1 MSYNYIYW
9 LLMAY
14 TQDELGQR
22 TEFGLK
28 RGQAYHITS
37 IKKIHL
43 GDMKIR
49 NLFKGREKVAMVR
62 LRDTG
67 VKKSVENS
75 PNKSITS
82 STECDGYAYSTSH
95 LTKLLSKNPVW
106 AKMRESEKERLG
118 LHTDYDGEFW
128 MPFEDFVVN
137 LEELAIVRLFNNNL
151 FARGRRW
158 YESSVRGAWT
168 IGDRGSL
175 SDRSGGG
182 NTNSETFLRNPQ
194 YLFQVD
200 NEEEELTFQMLQWDG
215 VEPATPL
222 SNAQNLRPR
231 HCTLLI
237 GFTIIKVETNRKYR
251 LHKIMS
257 FCQLLVSLDHQ
268 RKRELY
274 YRGFFPKGRYL
285 LVPTTYKP
293 GAEGN
298 FLIRLFSQ
306 GDVKLWEIQRDVPN
320 RSHTFSCLSSPAIWV
335 TVISVKGAVGLGSAR
350 NVYCLLK
357 CENQKVKSQISKSDK
372 EIEWSDVFVFYRKYP
387 ERPIV
392 VKVYSHNMFLRDKF
406 IGWTELPA
414 SVNHSSSQLEATLL
428 RKDNNLIENAII
440 KLEVLTEDN
449 LMAI

>member
-1 MSYNYIYW
+1 MLLRSAALRVRAISICSVLHLRSVQLCIW
-9 LLMAY
+9 LLF
-14 TQDELGQR
+14 DFR
-22 TEFGLK
+22 
-28 RGQAYHITS
+28 
-37 IKKIHL
+37 
-43 GDMKIR
+43 
-49 NLFKGREKVAMVR
+49 GREKVAMVR

-128 MPFEDFVVN
+128 LVLNKIKGCASVVLECSTKDVSTFRMPFEDFVVN

-200 NEEEELTFQMLQWDG
+200 NEEEELTFQMLQWEG

-306 GDVKLWEIQRDVPN
+306 GDVKLR
-320 RSHTFSCLSSPAIWV
+320 WV
-335 TVISVKGAVGLGSAR
+335 
-350 NVYCLLK
+350 
-357 CENQKVKSQISKSDK
+357 D
-372 EIEWSDVFVFYRKYP
+372 
-387 ERPIV
+387 ERMRTI
-392 VKVYSHNMFLRDKF
+392 YIRHD
-406 IGWTELPA
+406 W
-414 SVNHSSSQLEATLL
+414 
-428 RKDNNLIENAII
+428 
-440 KLEVLTEDN
+440 
-449 LMAI
+449 